1 MCYKVYV
8 SALKEDLE
16 YNTTVAKH
24 NWYNQKTCE
33 YELNIYEANKITGD
47 FEDTIYVMENDDCF
61 DLVETIETKIPDL
74 SWLFNCSSE
83 LQNMVDYNAI
93 VDPKTAKILNNAFAT
108 GFRLALRNIEALN
121 IIKMQDI
128 DRGYNQSDQDIYDKH
143 FNQ

>member
-93 VDPKTAKILNNAFAT
+93 VDPKTAKILNNAFAI